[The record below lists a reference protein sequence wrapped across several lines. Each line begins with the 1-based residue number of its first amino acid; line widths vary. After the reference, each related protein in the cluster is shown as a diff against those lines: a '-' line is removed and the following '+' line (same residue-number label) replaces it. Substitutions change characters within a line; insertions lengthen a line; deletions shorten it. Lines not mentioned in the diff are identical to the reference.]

1 VKNKPKLPK
10 EEIKFLLSL
19 SQDAFTARLRSLW
32 EAGWSLGTIA
42 ESFTPPKPKSTI
54 HFWVKNATQQE
65 QIKPIPETPSKSLTV
80 LSPLADTPR
89 LRSISLGLPP
99 EIRERLKNLSSLS
112 RRYRSKSAANSE
124 PALANFAL
132 TELAKSLHNR
142 GVSTATIAE
151 AAGVT
156 YRAMARRISD
166 G

>member
-1 VKNKPKLPK
+1 MKNKPKLPK

-32 EAGWSLGTIA
+32 EAGWSLGIIA

-65 QIKPIPETPSKSLTV
+65 QIKSLPETPSKSLTV
-80 LSPLADTPR
+80 LSPVADTPR
-89 LRSISLGLPP
+89 LRSISLGVPSELKP
-99 EIRERLKNLSSLS
+99 RLKHLSSLS

-124 PALANFAL
+124 LSIANNEL

-142 GVSTATIAE
+142 GVSTAAIAE

-156 YRAMARRISD
+156 YRAMARRISN